1 MFKSNTQHHMEER
14 EKLFSGKGSVSMKI
28 TGRRLAITSA
38 LRHHIESRFERLM
51 RYEVKLSHL
60 EVILAVSKLQH
71 RAEVVCTMQGRR
83 VQAKAS
89 TLEMYSTIDQLVDR
103 LGAQIRKHKERQTNH
118 KEPAKRSVRNILRQ
132 AIPRVKGEIEVV
144 HPVREVL
151 TLEDAKRRLDT
162 LPGSLVV
169 FTAVSS
175 GKLQILQ
182 RLDHDRVVLIDP

>member
-1 MFKSNTQHHMEER
+1 MAEG
-14 EKLFSGKGSVSMKI
+14 EKLVSVKGYVPMKI

-38 LRHHIESRFERLM
+38 LRQHIESRFERLM

-83 VQAKAS
+83 IQAKAS

-103 LGAQIRKHKERQTNH
+103 LGSQIRKHKERQTNH

-132 AIPRVKGEIEVV
+132 TIHKEKGEIEVV

-151 TLEDAKRRLDT
+151 TLEDARRRLDS

-169 FTAVSS
+169 FTALSS

-182 RLDHDRVVLIDP
+182 RLDRDRVVLIDP